1 MKNFKT
7 YITEKLNAKDRLEY
21 IIAKLFGD
29 AATTEK
35 SVKEYKKFVD
45 KYSEGKCGLAI
56 KRTKEILNTLDNCIN
71 ADMPLMG
78 YKGDTIRE
86 CFNKGRLASNLP
98 LDDKEQPFIVIYNK
112 KNPSKYVLDY
122 ESIWFLSSKREDG
135 TRPLH
140 GNYSNWE
147 GGLTKEDDPDHGYTY
162 ADRVVY
168 TYIPLALN
176 PKEEIE
182 KWLDKFIYRFFTQ
195 QFKRNCVPD
204 GVKIGTVSLS
214 PRGDFNI
221 FFAALISLSC
231 SEPHSGHIH
240 ILILRF
246 LVLLLR

>member
-1 MKNFKT
+1 MKTLNQ
-7 YITEKLNAKDRLEY
+7 YITEKLNRKDKFEY
-21 IIAKLFGD
+21 ILAKLFGD

-45 KYSEGKCGLAI
+45 KYSEGKCGVAI
-56 KRTKEILNTLDNCIN
+56 KRTRQILKTMDDCIN
-71 ADMPLMG
+71 ADMSWMG
-78 YKGDTIRE
+78 YDPRRTIRE

-98 LDDKEQPFIVIYNK
+98 LDDKEQPFIVIYSK
-112 KNPSKYVLDY
+112 ENPSKYVLDA

-182 KWLDKFIYRFFTQ
+182 KYEKTMKERKAQIRKGIEDRLKELEQRVAELKADIEKEKY
-195 QFKRNCVPD
+195 
-204 GVKIGTVSLS
+204 
-214 PRGDFNI
+214 
-221 FFAALISLSC
+221 
-231 SEPHSGHIH
+231 
-240 ILILRF
+240 
-246 LVLLLR
+246 